1 MAHASID
8 EDRLKEVL
16 KKAIVEVL
24 EEKRDLF
31 SDLIAEVIEDLALVR
46 AIREGEATESVSRAE
61 IFQVLEGES

>member
-1 MAHASID
+1 MARASID

-24 EEKRDLF
+24 EERRDLF

-46 AIREGEATESVSRAE
+46 AIQEGEATESISRAE
-61 IFQVLEGES
+61 IFQVLEGKS

>member
-1 MAHASID
+1 MARASID
-8 EDRLKEVL
+8 EDQLKEVL

-24 EEKRDLF
+24 EERRDLF

-61 IFQVLEGES
+61 IFQVLEDES